1 MLPRVGG
8 APIFDTEQPFA
19 PDPAPKY
26 IVGDKGGCTTMATAR
41 VQEIMAAATASAAE
55 GHCTVPEALCAA
67 CLVAMPVSGVGLA
80 LMSER
85 GPEGLVAATDERATT
100 MEELQFNLG
109 EGPCVSSST
118 EGRPVL
124 QPDLRQTGPQRWPG
138 FGPAALEAGIAAI
151 FAFPLQVGR
160 IRLGVLDLY
169 RDTPGAL
176 SPDELTEALSF
187 ADAATTLLLDLQG
200 RDSDDGG
207 LHPDLASSSHNMAE
221 VHQATGMVA
230 IQAAVGLAEAL
241 LLLRAH
247 SFSNERS
254 VLDVAFDVV
263 ARKLRFGPEDG
274 HHE

>member
-1 MLPRVGG
+1 
-8 APIFDTEQPFA
+8 
-19 PDPAPKY
+19 
-26 IVGDKGGCTTMATAR
+26 MATAR
-41 VQEIMAAATASAAE
+41 VQDIVAAAAASAVE
-55 GHCTVPEALCAA
+55 GRRTVPEALCAA

-100 MEELQFNLG
+100 MEELQFSLG
-109 EGPCVSSST
+109 EGPCVTSST

-176 SPDELTEALSF
+176 TPDELTEALSF
-187 ADAATTLLLDLQG
+187 ADAATTLLLDLQA
-200 RDSDDGG
+200 RDSDDSG
-207 LHPDLASSSHNMAE
+207 LHPDLASSGHNMAE
-221 VHQATGMVA
+221 VHQATGMIAV
-230 IQAAVGLAEAL
+230 QAAVGLAEAL

-247 SFSNERS
+247 SFANERD
-254 VLDVAFDVV
+254 VLAVSCDVV
-263 ARKLRFGPEDG
+263 ARQLRFDPEDG